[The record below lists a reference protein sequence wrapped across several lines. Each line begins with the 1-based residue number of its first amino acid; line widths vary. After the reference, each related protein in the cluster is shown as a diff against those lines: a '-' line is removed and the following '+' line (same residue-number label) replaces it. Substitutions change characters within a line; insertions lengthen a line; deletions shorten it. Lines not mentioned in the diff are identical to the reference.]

1 MKRRLL
7 IMLLMLVVA
16 LSMTMGS
23 TAVAWA
29 GTDMSAI
36 ESAIKNALK
45 SYEAEQITSDG
56 DLMELVWKSLPSGT
70 QFSTIY
76 IYRDKFIAA
85 TEDTDGSITFY
96 VALDDEL
103 VTEEGNPFTARI
115 PKLGKAVDN
124 TFSAALEEDW
134 SLAGKALT
142 KVSISNAT
150 TKEQLLS
157 AAKAAVKNGSTCD
170 LSENKFYKVEATTNK
185 EGSITIYIAV
195 SLKGQTKELRYSKKI
210 PMLGTNMPSK
220 SISVNAEEWRILR
233 ETNKERF
240 TEGKK
245 LITMVGALQKACDTR
260 TAECVKYDLKAHR
273 RPDGSLYKTAI
284 PSSYGTGATGE
295 NLYICNKGVSATG
308 ESAMFAWM
316 NSSVHRKNLLD
327 SKWNYIGIGVE
338 DNIGVQIFSKKS
350 SKIVKYTTS
359 AGKTTFNSVSEMEDA
374 YLICTDSA
382 GRKSYLPLDKDYMK
396 KVSGG
401 YTLNLNSSKKI
412 KIKVKSSSSSGTYS
426 DVDSKDKA
434 AVKWV
439 VQKKIMKPLN
449 SDEFRPNVACTKG
462 EVFEYIY
469 KANGSPRT
477 GLKDIKNWFVDLKST
492 DSYYY
497 AVFWAKKNGYID
509 YGQFSGEQLFTRGQ
523 ALYYVWLSIGSPKA
537 KTATTFND
545 FNKDVYYA
553 KAVAW
558 AQEKK
563 IITDNGDHKFGGDEQ
578 LATRGEMARLLYYAY
593 K

>member
-1 MKRRLL
+1 MKRRILT
-7 IMLLMLVVA
+7 ILLMLVVVF
-16 LSMTMGS
+16 SMTMGS
-23 TAVAWA
+23 AAVAWA

-36 ESAIKNALK
+36 ESAIKDALK
-45 SYEAEQITSDG
+45 SYEAKQTTSDG
-56 DLMELVWKSLPSGT
+56 DLMEFVWKSLPSGT
-70 QFSTIY
+70 KYSTID

-115 PKLGKAVDN
+115 PKLGKVPDN
-124 TFSAALEEDW
+124 TLPAELEADW
-134 SLAGKALT
+134 LLAGKALT

-150 TKEQLLS
+150 TKEQFLS
-157 AAKAAVKNGSTCD
+157 AARAAVKNGSTCE
-170 LSENKFYKVEATTNK
+170 LSGNKFYKVDATTDK

-195 SLKGQTKELRYSKKI
+195 SLNGKTKELRHSKKI
-210 PMLGTNMPSK
+210 PMLGTNRPSK

-240 TEGKK
+240 REGKK
-245 LITMVGALQKACDTR
+245 LLTMVGALQKACDTR
-260 TAECVKYDLKAHR
+260 TAECVKYNLEAHR

-284 PSSYGTGATGE
+284 PSSYGTGSTGE
-295 NLYICNKGVSATG
+295 NLYSCNKWVSVTG

-316 NSSVHRKNLLD
+316 NSTPHRKNILN
-327 SKWNYIGIGVE
+327 SNWNYIGIGVE

-396 KVSGG
+396 KVSDG
-401 YTLNLNSSKKI
+401 YTLNLNSSKTI
-412 KIKVKSSSSSGTYS
+412 KIKVKPSTSSGTYS
-426 DVDSKDKA
+426 DVASKDKA

-439 VQKKIMKPLN
+439 VKKKIMKPLN
-449 SDEFRPNVACTKG
+449 SNEFRPTVACTKG

-477 GLKDIKNWFVDLKST
+477 GLKGIKNWFVDLKST

-509 YGQFSGEQLFTRGQ
+509 YGQFRGEQLFTRGE
-523 ALYYVWLSIGSPKA
+523 ALYYVWLGVGSPKA
-537 KTATTFND
+537 KKATTFND
-545 FNKDVYYA
+545 FNKDVFYA

-563 IITDNGDHKFGGDEQ
+563 IITDSGDHKFGGDEQ

>member
-1 MKRRLL
+1 MKRRILT
-7 IMLLMLVVA
+7 ILLMLVVVF
-16 LSMTMGS
+16 SMTMGS
-23 TAVAWA
+23 AAVAWA

-36 ESAIKNALK
+36 ESAIKDALK
-45 SYEAEQITSDG
+45 SYEAKQTTSDG
-56 DLMELVWKSLPSGT
+56 DLMEFVWKSLPSGT
-70 QFSTIY
+70 KYSTID

-115 PKLGKAVDN
+115 PKLGKVPDN
-124 TFSAALEEDW
+124 TLPAELEADW
-134 SLAGKALT
+134 LLAGKALT

-150 TKEQLLS
+150 TKEQFLS
-157 AAKAAVKNGSTCD
+157 AARAAVKNGSTCE
-170 LSENKFYKVEATTNK
+170 LSGNKFYKVDATTDK

-195 SLKGQTKELRYSKKI
+195 SLNGKTKELRHSKKI
-210 PMLGTNMPSK
+210 PMLGTNRPSK

-240 TEGKK
+240 REGKK
-245 LITMVGALQKACDTR
+245 LLTMVGALQKACDTR
-260 TAECVKYDLKAHR
+260 TAECVKYNLEAHR

-284 PSSYGTGATGE
+284 PSSYGTGSTGE
-295 NLYICNKGVSATG
+295 NLYSCNKWVSVTG

-316 NSSVHRKNLLD
+316 NSTPHRKNILN
-327 SKWNYIGIGVE
+327 SNWNYIGIGVE

-396 KVSGG
+396 KVSDG
-401 YTLNLNSSKKI
+401 YTLNLNSSKTI
-412 KIKVKSSSSSGTYS
+412 KIKVKSSTSSGTYS
-426 DVDSKDKA
+426 DVASKDKA

-439 VQKKIMKPLN
+439 VKKKIMKPLN
-449 SDEFRPNVACTKG
+449 SNEFRPTVACTKG

-477 GLKDIKNWFVDLKST
+477 GLKGIKNWFVDLKST

-509 YGQFSGEQLFTRGQ
+509 YGQFRGEQLFTRGE
-523 ALYYVWLSIGSPKA
+523 ALYYVWLSVGSPKA
-537 KTATTFND
+537 KKATTFND
-545 FNKDVYYA
+545 FNKDVFYA

-563 IITDNGDHKFGGDEQ
+563 IITDSGDHKFGGDEQ

>member
-1 MKRRLL
+1 MKRRIL
-7 IMLLMLVVA
+7 IMLLVLVVA

-56 DLMELVWKSLPSGT
+56 DLMEFVWKSLPSGT

-124 TFSAALEEDW
+124 TLSAELEADW

-142 KVSISNAT
+142 KVTISNAT

-157 AAKAAVKNGSTCD
+157 AAKAAVKNGSTCE

-195 SLKGQTKELRYSKKI
+195 SLNGQTKELRYSKKI

-245 LITMVGALQKACDTR
+245 LLTMVGALQKACDTR
-260 TAECVKYDLKAHR
+260 TAECVKYNLKAHR
-273 RPDGSLYKTAI
+273 RPDGSLYNTAI

-295 NLYICNKGVSATG
+295 NLYICTRGVSVTG

-316 NSSVHRKNLLD
+316 NSTVHRKNLLD
-327 SKWNYIGIGVE
+327 SKWNYIGIGV
-338 DNIGVQIFSKKS
+338 
-350 SKIVKYTTS
+350 
-359 AGKTTFNSVSEMEDA
+359 
-374 YLICTDSA
+374 
-382 GRKSYLPLDKDYMK
+382 
-396 KVSGG
+396 
-401 YTLNLNSSKKI
+401 
-412 KIKVKSSSSSGTYS
+412 
-426 DVDSKDKA
+426 
-434 AVKWV
+434 
-439 VQKKIMKPLN
+439 
-449 SDEFRPNVACTKG
+449 
-462 EVFEYIY
+462 
-469 KANGSPRT
+469 
-477 GLKDIKNWFVDLKST
+477 
-492 DSYYY
+492 
-497 AVFWAKKNGYID
+497 
-509 YGQFSGEQLFTRGQ
+509 
-523 ALYYVWLSIGSPKA
+523 
-537 KTATTFND
+537 
-545 FNKDVYYA
+545 
-553 KAVAW
+553 
-558 AQEKK
+558 
-563 IITDNGDHKFGGDEQ
+563 
-578 LATRGEMARLLYYAY
+578 
-593 K
+593 

>member
-1 MKRRLL
+1 MKRGILT
-7 IMLLMLVVA
+7 ILLMLVVVF
-16 LSMTMGS
+16 SMTMGS
-23 TAVAWA
+23 AAVAWA

-36 ESAIKNALK
+36 ESAIKDALK
-45 SYEAEQITSDG
+45 SYEAKQTTSDG
-56 DLMELVWKSLPSGT
+56 DLMEFVWKSLPSGT
-70 QFSTIY
+70 KYSTID

-115 PKLGKAVDN
+115 PKLGKVPDN
-124 TFSAALEEDW
+124 TLPAELEADW
-134 SLAGKALT
+134 LLAGKALT

-150 TKEQLLS
+150 TKEQFLS
-157 AAKAAVKNGSTCD
+157 AARAAVKNGSTCE
-170 LSENKFYKVEATTNK
+170 LSGNKFYKVDATTDK

-195 SLKGQTKELRYSKKI
+195 SLNGKTKELRHSKKI
-210 PMLGTNMPSK
+210 PMLGTNRPSK

-240 TEGKK
+240 REGKK
-245 LITMVGALQKACDTR
+245 LLTMVGALQKACDTR
-260 TAECVKYDLKAHR
+260 TAECVKYNLEAHR

-284 PSSYGTGATGE
+284 PSSYGTGSTGE
-295 NLYICNKGVSATG
+295 NLYSCNKGVSVTG

-316 NSSVHRKNLLD
+316 NSTPHRKNILN
-327 SKWNYIGIGVE
+327 SNWNYIGIGVE

-396 KVSGG
+396 KVSDG
-401 YTLNLNSSKKI
+401 YTLNLNSSKTI
-412 KIKVKSSSSSGTYS
+412 KIKVKSSTSSGTYS
-426 DVDSKDKA
+426 DVTSKDKA

-439 VQKKIMKPLN
+439 VKKKIMKPLN
-449 SDEFRPNVACTKG
+449 SNEFRPTVACTKG

-477 GLKDIKNWFVDLKST
+477 GLKGIKNWFVDLKST

-509 YGQFSGEQLFTRGQ
+509 YGQFRGEQLFTRGE
-523 ALYYVWLSIGSPKA
+523 ALYYVWLSVGSPKA
-537 KTATTFND
+537 KKATTFND
-545 FNKDVYYA
+545 FNKDVFYA

-563 IITDNGDHKFGGDEQ
+563 IITDSGDHKFGGDEQ

>member
-1 MKRRLL
+1 MKRRIL

-29 GTDMSAI
+29 DTDMSAI

-56 DLMELVWKSLPSGT
+56 DLMGFVWKSLPSGT

-124 TFSAALEEDW
+124 TLSAELEADW

-142 KVSISNAT
+142 KVTISNAT

-157 AAKAAVKNGSTCD
+157 AAKAAVKNGSTCE

-195 SLKGQTKELRYSKKI
+195 SLNGQTKELRYSKKI

-245 LITMVGALQKACDTR
+245 LLTMVGALQKACDTR
-260 TAECVKYDLKAHR
+260 TAECVKYNLKAHR
-273 RPDGSLYKTAI
+273 RPDGSLYNTAI

-295 NLYICNKGVSATG
+295 NLYICTRGVSVTG

-316 NSSVHRKNLLD
+316 NSTVHRKNLLD

-338 DNIGVQIFSKKS
+338 DNVGVQIFSKKS

-401 YTLNLNSSKKI
+401 YTLNLNSSKAI

-426 DVDSKDKA
+426 DVASKDKA

-477 GLKDIKNWFVDLKST
+477 GLKGIKNWFVDLKST

-523 ALYYVWLSIGSPKA
+523 ALYYVWLSVGSPKA

-563 IITDNGDHKFGGDEQ
+563 IITDSGDHKFGGDEQ

>member
-115 PKLGKAVDN
+115 PKPGKAVDN
-124 TFSAALEEDW
+124 TLSAALEEDW

-195 SLKGQTKELRYSKKI
+195 SLKGQT
-210 PMLGTNMPSK
+210 
-220 SISVNAEEWRILR
+220 
-233 ETNKERF
+233 
-240 TEGKK
+240 
-245 LITMVGALQKACDTR
+245 
-260 TAECVKYDLKAHR
+260 
-273 RPDGSLYKTAI
+273 
-284 PSSYGTGATGE
+284 
-295 NLYICNKGVSATG
+295 
-308 ESAMFAWM
+308 
-316 NSSVHRKNLLD
+316 
-327 SKWNYIGIGVE
+327 
-338 DNIGVQIFSKKS
+338 
-350 SKIVKYTTS
+350 
-359 AGKTTFNSVSEMEDA
+359 
-374 YLICTDSA
+374 
-382 GRKSYLPLDKDYMK
+382 
-396 KVSGG
+396 
-401 YTLNLNSSKKI
+401 
-412 KIKVKSSSSSGTYS
+412 
-426 DVDSKDKA
+426 
-434 AVKWV
+434 
-439 VQKKIMKPLN
+439 
-449 SDEFRPNVACTKG
+449 
-462 EVFEYIY
+462 
-469 KANGSPRT
+469 
-477 GLKDIKNWFVDLKST
+477 
-492 DSYYY
+492 
-497 AVFWAKKNGYID
+497 
-509 YGQFSGEQLFTRGQ
+509 
-523 ALYYVWLSIGSPKA
+523 
-537 KTATTFND
+537 
-545 FNKDVYYA
+545 
-553 KAVAW
+553 
-558 AQEKK
+558 
-563 IITDNGDHKFGGDEQ
+563 
-578 LATRGEMARLLYYAY
+578 
-593 K
+593 

>member
-1 MKRRLL
+1 MKRGILT
-7 IMLLMLVVA
+7 ILLMLVVVF
-16 LSMTMGS
+16 SMTMGS
-23 TAVAWA
+23 AAVAWA

-36 ESAIKNALK
+36 ESAIKDALK
-45 SYEAEQITSDG
+45 SYEAKQTTSDG
-56 DLMELVWKSLPSGT
+56 DLMEFVWKSLPSGT
-70 QFSTIY
+70 KYSTID

-115 PKLGKAVDN
+115 PKLGKVPDN
-124 TFSAALEEDW
+124 TLPAELEADW
-134 SLAGKALT
+134 LLAGKALT

-150 TKEQLLS
+150 TKEQFLS
-157 AAKAAVKNGSTCD
+157 AARAAVKNGSTCE
-170 LSENKFYKVEATTNK
+170 LSGNKFYKVDATTDK

-195 SLKGQTKELRYSKKI
+195 SLNGKTKELRHSKKI
-210 PMLGTNMPSK
+210 PMLGTNRPSK
-220 SISVNAEEWRILR
+220 SISVNTEEWRILR

-240 TEGKK
+240 REGKK
-245 LITMVGALQKACDTR
+245 LLTMVGALQKACDTR
-260 TAECVKYDLKAHR
+260 TAECVKYNLEAHR

-284 PSSYGTGATGE
+284 PSSYGTGSTGE
-295 NLYICNKGVSATG
+295 NLYSCNKGVSVTG

-316 NSSVHRKNLLD
+316 NSTPHRKNILN
-327 SKWNYIGIGVE
+327 SNWNYIGIGVE

-396 KVSGG
+396 KVSDG
-401 YTLNLNSSKKI
+401 YTLNLNSSKTI
-412 KIKVKSSSSSGTYS
+412 KIKVKSSTSSGTYS
-426 DVDSKDKA
+426 DVASKDKA

-439 VQKKIMKPLN
+439 VKKKIMKPLN
-449 SDEFRPNVACTKG
+449 SNEFRPTVACTKG

-477 GLKDIKNWFVDLKST
+477 GLKGIKNWFVDLKST

-509 YGQFSGEQLFTRGQ
+509 YGQFSGEQLFTRGE
-523 ALYYVWLSIGSPKA
+523 ALYYVWLSVGSPKA
-537 KTATTFND
+537 KKATTFND
-545 FNKDVYYA
+545 FNKDVFYA

-563 IITDNGDHKFGGDEQ
+563 IITDSGDHKFGGDEQ